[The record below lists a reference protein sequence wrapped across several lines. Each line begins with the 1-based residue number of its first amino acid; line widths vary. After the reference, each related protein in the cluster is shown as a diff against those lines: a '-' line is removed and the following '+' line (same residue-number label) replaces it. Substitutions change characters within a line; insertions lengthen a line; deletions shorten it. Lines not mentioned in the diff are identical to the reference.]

1 MARYGLLGEHL
12 GHSYSPQIHAL
23 LGSAPYGLF
32 EIAPDEVGAFIRNG
46 GWDGINVT
54 VPYKKRAA
62 ELADTRSARVEAL
75 GAANTL
81 VRRDDGSIFAENTDA
96 LGFAALLEEF
106 SREKL
111 GRSAR
116 DAFAGRKVLV
126 LGTGGAAQAVSHA
139 LGHIVDAHPLLVS
152 RSGAVNYETICASGG
167 DASLIVNATPVGM
180 YPHCPASPLRPG
192 TIDRFPDLLGVID
205 IIYNPR
211 ITGLCLEADARGIPW
226 MTGLPMLV
234 WQAAYASGLFLGRE
248 PDESRAAAII
258 ERIDRRNAN
267 IALIGMPGSGKTSA
281 GRCLACMTSRAF
293 VDLDDA
299 FTARVGS
306 TPEEVIANRGEA
318 AFRELETEIC
328 REHAGKSGLVIATG
342 GGIVARACNYPL
354 IHQNSTIVFL
364 DRPLEE
370 LSSAGRPLSQTQGI
384 DALAQDRLPRYRS
397 WADATLSCTGSA
409 EGDAEA
415 IRELLGL

>member
-23 LGSAPYGLF
+23 LGSAPYELF
-32 EIAPDEVGAFIRNG
+32 EVAPDEVEAFIRGG

-62 ELADTRSARVEAL
+62 ELADIRSGRVEAL

-81 VRRDDGSIFAENTDA
+81 VRKDDGEIFADNTDV
-96 LGFAALLEEF
+96 LGFMALLEDF

-111 GRSAR
+111 GRAASA
-116 DAFAGRKVLV
+116 AFAGKKVLV
-126 LGTGGAAQAVSHA
+126 LGTGGAARAVSYV
-139 LGHIVDAHPLLVS
+139 LEDIMDAHPLLVS
-152 RSGAVNYETICASGG
+152 RTGEVNYGTICERAA

-180 YPHCPASPLRPG
+180 YPDCPASPLRPG
-192 TIDRFPDLLGVID
+192 TIDCFPGLLGVVD

-226 MTGLPMLV
+226 ATGLPMLV
-234 WQAAYASGLFLGRE
+234 WQAFHASELFLDRKL
-248 PDESRAAAII
+248 DKALAAAII
-258 ERIDRRNAN
+258 AEIDKRNTN

-281 GRCLACMTSRAF
+281 GRCLARMTSRTF

-299 FTARVGS
+299 FTACIGS
-306 TPEEVIANRGEA
+306 TPEEVIKGRGEA
-318 AFRELETEIC
+318 AFRELETELC
-328 REHAGKSGLVIATG
+328 REYAGKSGLVIATG
-342 GGIVARACNYPL
+342 GGIVTRERNYPL
-354 IHQNSTIVFL
+354 LHQNSIIVFL

-370 LSSAGRPLSQTQGI
+370 LSSAGRPLSQTRGI
-384 DALAQDRLPRYRS
+384 GALAQDRLPRYRS
-397 WADATLSCTGSA
+397 WADITFSCTGSA
-409 EGDAEA
+409 QGDAEA